1 MKNVFIKTLCF
12 VILASVLLSV
22 PVITRAYTDVWTF
35 DNDHNIM
42 RAGIWNI
49 RSSQGVDI
57 LMNGFSN
64 DDTRLEHEVKCASI
78 SIQGGILS
86 DTKIKRF
93 GYAYDSDSQT
103 VMESEKIQTN
113 EFDQIMSGYAE
124 GAKFDISVPVY
135 SGGHTVH
142 ALVEFATGEICEFW
156 RISYTGAKETPE
168 YPVTQMINVWFS
180 FDGVDGDLEISVPA
194 YIEEDAFV
202 IVAEDVIAEAEKY
215 FGKEYGCYSVTV
227 NREKADFYDLEGGT
241 YPKNYIVV
249 SRDYDDWYEIVL
261 KYEEVSEIKVYPNY
275 EGAEGYETV
284 KAVHNAD
291 IMLLG
296 GAFAREGKFITDWN
310 TYPDGRALSLY
321 KNGYIAFPDRE
332 PVNVDIKGMKLYAIW
347 ADLGEPGDING
358 DKEVDNKDVVV
369 LFKKVSGSDIDCVEL
384 ALDVNDDGNADNKDI
399 VTLFRYVSGG
409 NVKAYYSGYAT
420 KYRLDRFRFNV
431 PQGFFAATDEEDS
444 LTLFC
449 GSGDIITAVT
459 MASPG
464 DFSDV
469 PDGIFAEAVSSGLE
483 AEVLN
488 VTRTEINGADAVVVD
503 FVADESVCGK
513 AAFVAKGETMLFLTY
528 YDYSEFYSQQLND
541 AVYSIK

>member
-1 MKNVFIKTLCF
+1 
-12 VILASVLLSV
+12 
-22 PVITRAYTDVWTF
+22 
-35 DNDHNIM
+35 
-42 RAGIWNI
+42 
-49 RSSQGVDI
+49 
-57 LMNGFSN
+57 
-64 DDTRLEHEVKCASI
+64 
-78 SIQGGILS
+78 
-86 DTKIKRF
+86 
-93 GYAYDSDSQT
+93 
-103 VMESEKIQTN
+103 
-113 EFDQIMSGYAE
+113 
-124 GAKFDISVPVY
+124 
-135 SGGHTVH
+135 
-142 ALVEFATGEICEFW
+142 
-156 RISYTGAKETPE
+156 
-168 YPVTQMINVWFS
+168 
-180 FDGVDGDLEISVPA
+180 
-194 YIEEDAFV
+194 
-202 IVAEDVIAEAEKY
+202 
-215 FGKEYGCYSVTV
+215 
-227 NREKADFYDLEGGT
+227 
-241 YPKNYIVV
+241 
-249 SRDYDDWYEIVL
+249 
-261 KYEEVSEIKVYPNY
+261 
-275 EGAEGYETV
+275 
-284 KAVHNAD
+284 
-291 IMLLG
+291 
-296 GAFAREGKFITDWN
+296 
-310 TYPDGRALSLY
+310 
-321 KNGYIAFPDRE
+321 
-332 PVNVDIKGMKLYAIW
+332 MKLYAIW